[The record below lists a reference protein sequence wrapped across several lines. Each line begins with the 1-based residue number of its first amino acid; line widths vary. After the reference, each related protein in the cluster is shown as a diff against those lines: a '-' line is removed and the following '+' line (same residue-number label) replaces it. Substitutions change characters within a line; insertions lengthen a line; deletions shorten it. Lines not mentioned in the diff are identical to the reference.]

1 MSELNPEVGD
11 LWEYRNRINRIGR
24 IERGEIINDNVV
36 GVYELSQDGGLERCW
51 LYEKTLKSNGKYIG
65 KSKASIKDL
74 FETEEITINKSEN
87 NKLTPKTA
95 VEIITPICVKENAEN
110 VTQTDLHNINDIQFP
125 PRHDKTAYE
134 LQIENNKL
142 KAEIESLRCV
152 LKQMANENPDCFE
165 SDLTAQWFIDIAK
178 QALNSESER

>member
-74 FETEEITINKSEN
+74 FGVKKSY
-87 NKLTPKTA
+87 K
-95 VEIITPICVKENAEN
+95 N
-110 VTQTDLHNINDIQFP
+110 VTQTDLHNIDDIQFP

-142 KAEIESLRCV
+142 KEKIE
-152 LKQMANENPDCFE
+152 F
-165 SDLTAQWFIDIAK
+165 AK
-178 QALNSESER
+178 QAVDLFFKTENESKLLEIAEWE